1 MNKKKKN
8 IKILFSKAW
17 SKIDKQNFSDRNILK
32 AKTIPSKKKP
42 PPDKKEWD

>member
-1 MNKKKKN
+1 MFKKR
-8 IKILFSKAW
+8 IISRW
-17 SKIDKQNFSDRNILK
+17 SKKDKQNFADRNVLK